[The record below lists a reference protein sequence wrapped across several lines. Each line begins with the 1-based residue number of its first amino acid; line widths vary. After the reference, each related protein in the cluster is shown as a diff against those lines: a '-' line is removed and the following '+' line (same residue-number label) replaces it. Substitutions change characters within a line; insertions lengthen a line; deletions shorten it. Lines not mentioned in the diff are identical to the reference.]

1 MQDLD
6 LAALRALTLVGQ
18 EHSISAA
25 SASLGLSQQ
34 AVSLRIRRLE
44 KEMGVRLL
52 QRSARGS
59 LPTAAGELVI
69 GWARPVIAAAES
81 FHASAVNLRND
92 SGSKVRVEA
101 SLTIAEHLMPQWIAQ
116 WREKVGGA
124 GPVIQLK
131 AENSSKV
138 IEAVRAGAAD
148 IGYIETPVVPAD
160 LSSLPVAHDTIEV
173 VVARKHPW
181 AQKRGVSL
189 QELARTPLVLR
200 ELGSGTREAFEH
212 ALADAGYPRSAEPA
226 AVLETMLGVRSAII
240 SGLAPGPLSSLAV
253 AQDIEAGRLC
263 RVQVTGL
270 SILRPLTVIWAGKRL
285 PRHVRPLL
293 EGSLPPREKTSES
306 KGKA

>member
-6 LAALRALTLVGQ
+6 LAALPALTLVGQ

-34 AVSLRIRRLE
+34 AVSLRIRRIE

-101 SLTIAEHLMPQWIAQ
+101 ILTIAEHLMPQWIAQ
-116 WREKVGGA
+116 WREKVRGA

-138 IEAVRAGAAD
+138 IE
-148 IGYIETPVVPAD
+148 
-160 LSSLPVAHDTIEV
+160 V

-181 AQKRGVSL
+181 AQKRGVAL

-226 AVLETMLGVRSAII
+226 AVLETTLGVRSAII

-270 SILRPLTVIWAGKRL
+270 SIQRPLTVIWAGKRL
-285 PRHVRPLL
+285 PRHVRPLF
-293 EGSLPPREKTSES
+293 EGSLPRV
-306 KGKA
+306 